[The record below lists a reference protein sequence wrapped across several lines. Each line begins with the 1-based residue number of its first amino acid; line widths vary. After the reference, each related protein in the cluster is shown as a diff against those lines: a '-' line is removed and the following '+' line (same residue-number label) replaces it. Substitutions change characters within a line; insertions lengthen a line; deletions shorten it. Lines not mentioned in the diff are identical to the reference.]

1 MTGCVYDEQY
11 PAEPTAHAVQYG
23 SGRDRSGSA
32 PYKLYPVRHGGRDF
46 CEDLLSAEGFFH
58 FDGFAPGASHDTD
71 PDPLLRFLK
80 NLGRNV
86 RATGLYFLIGVLLS
100 ALFQRYVPAE
110 AFASLFG
117 EQNEGF
123 GLLLAATVGV
133 RHFLLYLAY
142 VMVFSLLTG
151 VIVNLAV

>member
-1 MTGCVYDEQY
+1 M
-11 PAEPTAHAVQYG
+11 
-23 SGRDRSGSA
+23 
-32 PYKLYPVRHGGRDF
+32 
-46 CEDLLSAEGFFH
+46 
-58 FDGFAPGASHDTD
+58 
-71 PDPLLRFLK
+71 
-80 NLGRNV
+80 